1 MFESD
6 AKNGLNSLEPF
17 RHKLMMERAKN
28 PELKKLFIPMLE
40 GELVDSERTTV
51 FLQMLEKLYTEEARI
66 KHLETKAVIKKA
78 DYLN

>member
-51 FLQMLEKLYTEEARI
+51 FL
-66 KHLETKAVIKKA
+66 
-78 DYLN
+78 